1 MKVPNLDRLN
11 IGARL
16 IVCFVVII
24 LLMLAGNGLLL
35 WQFHVIRTQEAR
47 VRSVN
52 QELMAVLRFQTDLL
66 SFHGQLDELAQSENI
81 DRLKKE
87 AEPLGS
93 VLRTAAERT
102 RDLLTHLPAE
112 AHLDP
117 TLLPTLEAIESA
129 LPSQLEAIT
138 TLAATD
144 DWQAVRLRLAN
155 EKKPLES
162 QASALVKNIDRE
174 VSQEQAQTAV
184 NIEMSERRLPLIVL
198 TTSSLT
204 LLIAAVLGFV
214 ITHSIALPLHHLM
227 EGSRALARGEFGHQI
242 SVKGED
248 ELAHLGTVFNDTAG
262 KLRDVYENL
271 RGREEQLR
279 ESEKEL
285 RQVIEFV
292 PAHVFVVR
300 PDGRGIYA
308 NRAILEYY
316 GFTLEEWLAEGVPN
330 RVVHPEDL
338 ERYVNARQKG
348 LAGSA
353 PFEMDVRRRRKDGQY
368 RWFLCRF
375 NPMQDE
381 KGNALRWYVAQTDVE
396 EGKQAA
402 QRAHNENLALRE
414 EVVRSSMFEEIVG
427 SSDKLIRVL
436 SDVARVAPADST
448 VLILGE
454 TGTGKEL
461 IARAVH
467 KQSHRAGRAFIR
479 VNCASI
485 PQSLISS
492 ELFGYEKGAFTG
504 AFQRRAGRFEVA
516 DGGTIFLDEIGELP
530 AETQVS
536 LLRVLQER
544 EFERLGSSQPIS
556 VDVRVL
562 AATNRDLEAA
572 VAGGSFRSD
581 LFYRLNVFPIQL
593 PSLRERSDDIPLLV
607 EYLIERFAKKA
618 GKRIRTIQKKTLELF
633 QAYEW
638 PGNIRELQNVVER
651 AVLLSDGDTFSVDEK
666 WLKQGARGNAR
677 ATGVSVRRLGKLEAS
692 QERELIEAA
701 LVASS
706 GKISGPLGA
715 AAKLGIPR
723 QTLESKIAS
732 LGIKKSKFQ
741 TG

>member
-35 WQFHVIRTQEAR
+35 WQFHVIRTQEKR
-47 VRSVN
+47 VSSVN

-102 RDLLTHLPAE
+102 RDVLTHLPAE

-138 TLAATD
+138 ALAATG

-162 QASALVKNIDRE
+162 QTSALVKNIDRE
-174 VSQEQAQTAV
+174 VSREQAQTAV
-184 NIEMSERRLPLIVL
+184 NIEMSERRMPLIVS

-214 ITHSIALPLHHLM
+214 ITHGIALPLHHLM

-271 RGREEQLR
+271 RGREEELR

-330 RVVHPEDL
+330 KVVHPEDL
-338 ERYVNARQKG
+338 ERYLNARQKG
-348 LAGSA
+348 LAGSV

-381 KGNALRWYVAQTDVE
+381 KGNTLRWYVAQTDVE

-461 IARAVH
+461 IARAIH
-467 KQSHRAGRAFIR
+467 KQSNRAGRAFIR

-536 LLRVLQER
+536 LLRILQER
-544 EFERLGSSQPIS
+544 EFERLGSSEPIS

-562 AATNRDLEAA
+562 AATNRDLKAA

-666 WLKQGARGNAR
+666 WLKQGTRGGAR
-677 ATGVSVRRLGKLEAS
+677 ATGVPVRRLGRLEAS

>member
-1 MKVPNLDRLN
+1 MKGPNLDRLN
-11 IGARL
+11 IGTRL

-35 WQFHVIRTQEAR
+35 WQFHVIRAQEAR
-47 VRSVN
+47 VSSVN
-52 QELMAVLRFQTDLL
+52 QELTAVLRFQTDLL
-66 SFHGQLDELAQSENI
+66 SFHGRLDELAQAENI
-81 DRLKKE
+81 ERLKNQ
-87 AEPLGS
+87 AEHLGRA
-93 VLRTAAERT
+93 LREDVDRT
-102 RDLLTHLPAE
+102 RNVLTHLPAE

-129 LPSQLEAIT
+129 WPSQLEAIT
-138 TLAATD
+138 TLAATR

-162 QASALVKNIDRE
+162 QTSALVKNIDRE

-184 NIEMSERRLPLIVL
+184 NIEMSERRMPLIVL

-242 SVKGED
+242 SVEGED

-262 KLRDVYENL
+262 KLQDVYENL
-271 RGREEQLR
+271 RGREEELR

-300 PDGRGIYA
+300 PDGSGIYA

-316 GFTLEEWLAEGVPN
+316 GFTLEQWLAEGVPN

-338 ERYVNARQKG
+338 ERYLNERQKG
-348 LAGSA
+348 LAGSV
-353 PFEMDVRRRRKDGQY
+353 PFEMEVRRRRKDGQY
-368 RWFLCRF
+368 HWFLCRF

-381 KGNALRWYVAQTDVE
+381 KGNTLRWYVAQTDVE

-461 IARAVH
+461 IARAIH
-467 KQSHRAGRAFIR
+467 KQSNRAGRAFIR

-530 AETQVS
+530 AETQLS

-544 EFERLGSSQPIS
+544 EFERLGSTQPIS

-562 AATNRDLEAA
+562 AATNRDLDAA

-618 GKRIRTIQKKTLELF
+618 GKRIRTIQRKTLELF

-666 WLKQGARGNAR
+666 WLKQGARGDAR
-677 ATGVSVRRLGKLEAS
+677 ATGVPVRRLGRLEAS

-732 LGIKKSKFQ
+732 LGINKSKFQ

>member
-1 MKVPNLDRLN
+1 MKLPNLDRLN

-16 IVCFVVII
+16 IVCFVII
-24 LLMLAGNGLLL
+24 VLLMLAGNGLLL

-47 VRSVN
+47 VSGVN

-81 DRLKKE
+81 ERLKNE
-87 AEPLGS
+87 AESLGRA
-93 VLRTAAERT
+93 LREDVNRT
-102 RDLLTHLPAE
+102 RNVLTHLPAE

-138 TLAATD
+138 TLAATG

-162 QASALVKNIDRE
+162 QTSVLVKNIDRE

-184 NIEMSERRLPLIVL
+184 NIEMSERRMPLIVL
-198 TTSSLT
+198 TTGSLT
-204 LLIAAVLGFV
+204 LLIAAVLGFA

-227 EGSRALARGEFGHQI
+227 EGSRALARGEFRHQI

-271 RGREEQLR
+271 RGREEELR

-330 RVVHPEDL
+330 KVVHPEDL
-338 ERYVNARQKG
+338 ERYLNARQKG
-348 LAGSA
+348 LAGSV

-381 KGNALRWYVAQTDVE
+381 KGNTLRWYVAQTDVE
-396 EGKQAA
+396 EGKQTA
-402 QRAHNENLALRE
+402 QRAHSENLALRE

-427 SSDKLIRVL
+427 SSEKLIRVL

-461 IARAVH
+461 IARAIH
-467 KQSHRAGRAFIR
+467 KQSNRAGRAFIR

-544 EFERLGSSQPIS
+544 AFERLGSSQPIS

-562 AATNRDLEAA
+562 AATNRDLNAA

-618 GKRIRTIQKKTLELF
+618 GKRIRTIQRKTLELF

-666 WLKQGARGNAR
+666 WLKQGPTGDAR
-677 ATGVSVRRLGKLEAS
+677 ATGVPVRRLGRLEAS

-706 GKISGPLGA
+706 GKISGPSGA

-732 LGIKKSKFQ
+732 LGINKSKFQ

>member
-24 LLMLAGNGLLL
+24 LLMLTGNGLLL
-35 WQFHVIRTQEAR
+35 WQFHLIRTQEAR
-47 VRSVN
+47 VSSVN

-66 SFHGQLDELAQSENI
+66 SFHGRLDELAQSENI
-81 DRLKKE
+81 ERLKNE
-87 AEPLGS
+87 AEPLGRA
-93 VLRTAAERT
+93 LREDVNRT
-102 RDLLTHLPAE
+102 RNVLTHLPAE

-138 TLAATD
+138 TLAATG

-162 QASALVKNIDRE
+162 QTSALVKNIDRE
-174 VSQEQAQTAV
+174 VSHEQAQTAV
-184 NIEMSERRLPLIVL
+184 NIEMSERRMPLIVL

-271 RGREEQLR
+271 RGREEELR

-330 RVVHPEDL
+330 KVVHPEDL
-338 ERYVNARQKG
+338 ERYLNARQKG
-348 LAGSA
+348 LAGSV

-381 KGNALRWYVAQTDVE
+381 KGNTLRWYVAQTDVE

-427 SSDKLIRVL
+427 SSDKLVRVL

-461 IARAVH
+461 IARAIH
-467 KQSHRAGRAFIR
+467 KQSNRAGRAFIR

-544 EFERLGSSQPIS
+544 EFERLGSSRPIS
-556 VDVRVL
+556 VDVRIL

-618 GKRIRTIQKKTLELF
+618 GKRIRTIQRKTLELF

-651 AVLLSDGDTFSVDEK
+651 AVLLSDGDTFAVDEK
-666 WLKQGARGNAR
+666 WLKQGARGDAR
-677 ATGVSVRRLGKLEAS
+677 ATGVPVRRLGRLEAS

-732 LGIKKSKFQ
+732 LGINKSKFQ